1 MKFDIKIEGTQMV
14 INNLRG
20 LDESVIKDV
29 QEALTSGASTVA
41 ERARAN
47 APVRSGKLRSSIRYK
62 PMPIKEGWSLV
73 SIAMVDRSKSTGAPH
88 AWLMEYGRNR
98 KPYLRPAFDSA
109 KGGIQAKINS
119 ALSGAVR
126 RHN

>member
-47 APVRSGKLRSSIRYK
+47 APFRTGRLRSAIKSK

-73 SIAMVDRSKSTGAPH
+73 SIAMVDSKIAPH